1 MSKKT
6 DRRNA
11 ILCLN
16 KIKLSG
22 KQCDIENFYFNHC
35 PKFKPNK
42 RSQRLFGIYTLEE
55 TLHVVP
61 EVPHIDG
68 MFDYSKLASQEGRYE
83 LMKFDMLG
91 KFKRTRYNNCKYKI
105 VMA

>member
-6 DRRNA
+6 NRRNA

-22 KQCDIENFYFNHC
+22 KQCDIENFYFKHC
-35 PKFKPNK
+35 TKFKPNK
-42 RSQRLFGIYTLEE
+42 RSQRLFVIYTLEK
-55 TLHVVP
+55 TAHVVP
-61 EVPHIDG
+61 EVPYIDS

-83 LMKFDMLG
+83 LMKFDMMG
-91 KFKRTRYNNCKYKI
+91 KFKRTRYNNYKYKI

>member
-6 DRRNA
+6 NRRNA

-22 KQCDIENFYFNHC
+22 KQCDIENFYFKHC
-35 PKFKPNK
+35 TKFKPNK
-42 RSQRLFGIYTLEE
+42 RSQRLFVIYTLEK
-55 TLHVVP
+55 TVHVIP
-61 EVPHIDG
+61 AFPHIDS
-68 MFDYSKLASQEGRYE
+68 MFDYHEFSSQEGRYE

-91 KFKRTRYNNCKYKI
+91 KFKRTRYNNYKYKI